1 MVNKKYAKSRLA
13 NGKQPTVQEHLSAVA
28 AFAGEYGKE
37 IGTESAA
44 RLEGHF
50 HDFGKYG
57 DLFQC
62 VLTASEQGIDH
73 ALPGAAILANLNRS
87 ALNPVL
93 EAIAAHHSEL
103 ISARHLIET
112 LKRSVNSDEPVI
124 SPAGKRASL
133 SGKVQYQEAWN
144 CFLQDFPGFTIPKLS
159 IFRGDEQTEDYFT
172 NIQKMLF
179 TRMLFSCLVD
189 ADYTVSA
196 MEEDETYADVS
207 EVTEFD
213 AESQL
218 SSLRLFAESIRSGS
232 SADSKLN
239 QLNLTDLERQFSA
252 RWRYPVIITTSVKFF
267 ESLFSAKPADCR
279 KLHNIAN
286 SVILFDEAQSLPPE
300 LTEASLI
307 AVRELC
313 RSYGCTTVF
322 STATQPDY
330 CQIRRVGDRWA
341 PKEILPDC
349 ETYYSALNRTSA
361 EWRLE
366 QATPLENI
374 AKEMLQEHNVC
385 VIVMLS

>member
-218 SSLRLFAESIRSGS
+218 SSLRLYVCREYPKRLVCGFQAESASG
-232 SADSKLN
+232 
-239 QLNLTDLERQFSA
+239 R
-252 RWRYPVIITTSVKFF
+252 I
-267 ESLFSAKPADCR
+267 
-279 KLHNIAN
+279 
-286 SVILFDEAQSLPPE
+286 
-300 LTEASLI
+300 
-307 AVRELC
+307 VR
-313 RSYGCTTVF
+313 
-322 STATQPDY
+322 
-330 CQIRRVGDRWA
+330 
-341 PKEILPDC
+341 
-349 ETYYSALNRTSA
+349 ALR
-361 EWRLE
+361 
-366 QATPLENI
+366 
-374 AKEMLQEHNVC
+374 
-385 VIVMLS
+385 